1 MPHSITSICNAALG
15 LLGKDPL
22 VVDADSGA
30 PQEYGHADAAVRAY
44 EHRLGRTLRSHPWN
58 FAMTRAALDA
68 DATAP
73 SFGYAYRYPLPT
85 VPPCARVWKL
95 DPDRHGE
102 NPKFTVEGSWIL
114 TDEAAPLNIIYIGRI
129 TDPAL
134 FDDDFA
140 EALAAE
146 IASKIALGV
155 LGSLEAAEA
164 FRKSGEREMRDA
176 KVDDSQENPSPEID
190 EGTWTRSRRTG

>member
-1 MPHSITSICNAALG
+1 MPHSKTSICNSALS

-22 VVDADSGA
+22 VVDADGGA
-30 PQEYGHADAAVRAY
+30 AQEYGHADAAVRAY
-44 EHRLGRTLRSHPWN
+44 DQRLGRTLRSHPWN
-58 FAMTRAALDA
+58 FATTRTALDA

-73 SFGYAYRYPLPT
+73 AFGYAYRYPLPT

-102 NPKFTVEGSWIL
+102 NPKFTVEGNWIL
-114 TDEAAPLNIIYIGRI
+114 TDEPAPLQLIYIARI

-140 EALAAE
+140 EALAHE
-146 IASKIALGV
+146 IAGKIALGV
-155 LGSLEAAEA
+155 LGSLEAAET
-164 FRKSGEREMRDA
+164 FRKSGEKEMRDA
-176 KVDDSQENPSPEID
+176 KTDDSQENPQPEVD
-190 EGTWTRSRRTG
+190 EGTWLRSRRFG